1 LEHKKEYVHE
11 CFNTIA
17 GNYDQMNHLM
27 TWGML
32 KGWQDLVMKKAAM
45 PKGGMGLDVC
55 CGTGEMA
62 FQLKEIGG
70 EESTVYGLDFSENM
84 LEVANAK
91 LEQNPQKNMQFV
103 QGDAM
108 NLPFEDGMFDAITNG
123 FALRNVLDIPK
134 TISEMARVAKPG
146 GKVVCI
152 DVSRPKNI
160 FCRMFFNVYY
170 FHVVPLLGKLMGN
183 KQKVADTMEPYKWLA
198 ESLRTFPNQDT
209 ILSYFEQ
216 AGLKDC
222 GYKGVGFGASTVY
235 WGTK

>member
-1 LEHKKEYVHE
+1 
-11 CFNTIA
+11 
-17 GNYDQMNHLM
+17 
-27 TWGML
+27 
-32 KGWQDLVMKKAAM
+32 
-45 PKGGMGLDVC
+45 
-55 CGTGEMA
+55 MA